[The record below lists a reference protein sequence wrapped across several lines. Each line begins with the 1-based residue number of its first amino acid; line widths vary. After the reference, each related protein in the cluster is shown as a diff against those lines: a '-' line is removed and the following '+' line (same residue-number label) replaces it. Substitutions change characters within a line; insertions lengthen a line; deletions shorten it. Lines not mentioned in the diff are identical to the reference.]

1 VAELDQALPKSRPK
15 AVTLLLVL
23 VAISVVLSLLYGI
36 QYYVNG
42 PLRLRVVSEILDIA
56 LSPDRDWLAAGLQDG
71 TIRLWEVPGRIS
83 TAVTTEAEV
92 SEREPWPVKTLSAH
106 GGPVLL
112 VNFPGDATL
121 ISVAADGEI
130 IWWDAAAGEVGQR
143 LPVGDGP
150 FVDAALNADGSVL
163 AMLSEAGVASVWDL
177 QAGQQ
182 VQSIALDEGARL
194 AVALSADGALLAT
207 GEDPSVQVWDVET
220 GESIQ
225 RLDAYCDD
233 ETFTT
238 KEECDEADEDWLG
251 HDEEVT
257 ALAFSPDG
265 QILASGS
272 ADTTI
277 MFWDLETA
285 EVDSPSEGHWATVT
299 TMVFSDDGALLLSG
313 GRDNKIRDIRAIG
326 GKNTATYEGHLNTVN
341 RALHGPVA
349 GTVISASDD
358 GTVRVWEAAT
368 QYTLHIEWTRH
379 GFQASWG
386 NVLTFW
392 MLLSGVLGLV
402 CLYGLWRYQ
411 IWSHLVAL
419 CMYIVGPIIVLG
431 LPLLEMLSYP
441 LSTDVKLRIGWPLIV
456 LSVWYVVLD
465 IILMREDVGVAYE
478 APRDATLSEQLV
490 ISQRTVKTRFG
501 ILTFAVWVALLVIL
515 FSVLRRFNLDISF
528 QAHFLPFIMGGASL
542 TVLVSACSIVLAI
555 ILALL
560 GALGRLSSNPISNGV
575 SGFYISLIRGTPL
588 LVQIYIWYLGLPRL
602 GVILDPVI
610 AGILALGVN
619 YGAYMTEIFR
629 AGIQA
634 IGKGQYEA
642 AQALGMSGAQTFRR
656 IVLPQAFRIVIPP
669 IGNEFIAMMKDS
681 SLVSVMAVWELTFR
695 AEKIGRQNFRNLE
708 TFLIAAAF
716 YWILTVIFQLLQG
729 KLEDYMA
736 RGERR

>member
-92 SEREPWPVKTLSAH
+92 SERERWPVKTLSAH

-386 NVLTFW
+386 NVLAFW

-402 CLYGLWRYQ
+402 CLYGLWRCQ